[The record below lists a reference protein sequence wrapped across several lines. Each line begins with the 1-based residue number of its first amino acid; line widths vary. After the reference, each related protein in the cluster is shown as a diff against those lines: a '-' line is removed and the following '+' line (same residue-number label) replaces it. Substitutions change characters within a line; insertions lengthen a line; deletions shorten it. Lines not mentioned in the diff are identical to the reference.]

1 MPEIGVMIQQKARKK
16 KNSVLVLMLEESE
29 TSQSNVY

>member
-1 MPEIGVMIQQKARKK
+1 MPEIGVMIQQKPRKK

-29 TSQSNVY
+29 TSLSNV